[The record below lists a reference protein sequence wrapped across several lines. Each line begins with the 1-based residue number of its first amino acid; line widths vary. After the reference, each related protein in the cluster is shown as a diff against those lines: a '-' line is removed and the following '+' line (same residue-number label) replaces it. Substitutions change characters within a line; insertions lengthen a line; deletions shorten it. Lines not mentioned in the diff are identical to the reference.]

1 MRNAALF
8 ILVFAMVF
16 LTGCGG
22 VSQSDY
28 DTLKAEL
35 EKTQKTAEQAE
46 QEAAVLQGSLK
57 AAQKELEDTKQELT
71 SIQEEYREYQEK
83 MAPFE
88 DLSEQEAEARKI
100 TAQKELDAAKAEEEA
115 KAAEEAAEQERK
127 AKQGYDTGITYEQL
141 ARTPDLYEGEKVKF
155 KGEVVQVTE
164 DTEEDEIQIRLAL
177 DDYYENILF
186 CGYDKSIT
194 SRRVLEGDVIAIY
207 GLSVGLISYESTGS
221 GLITIPAVY
230 VEKIEQ

>member
-1 MRNAALF
+1 MRKHVLF
-8 ILVFAMVF
+8 LLAVCLLF

-35 EKTQKTAEQAE
+35 EKSQKTAEQAE

-88 DLSEQEAEARKI
+88 ELSEQEAEARKI
-100 TAQKELDAAKAEEEA
+100 AAQKELDAAKAEEEA

-127 AKQGYDTGITYEQL
+127 ARQGYDTGITYEQL
-141 ARTPDLYEGEKVKF
+141 ARTPDNYEGEKVKF
-155 KGEVVQVTE
+155 KGEVLQVL
-164 DTEEDEIQIRLAL
+164 EDETSVEIRLAL
-177 DDYYENILF
+177 DDYYEDILY
-186 CGYDKSIT
+186 CAYDKKIT
-194 SRRVLEGDVIAIY
+194 SYRVLEGDIITIY
-207 GLSVGLISYESTGS
+207 GTSVGLISYESTGS
-221 GLITIPAVY
+221 GVITIPAVY